1 MARINPLILKRQREK
16 LGFSLEDLEA
26 RSGINKGTI
35 YRIEAGKPGRNARNT
50 IAKLA
55 TALKCSPDE
64 LVAMKID
71 DPDSTET
78 VLYSRSQLNV
88 RISHEAR
95 NALAFVGQRFGV
107 RPIDIIEFAPL
118 LFHLVAEES
127 LRSRQ
132 DSLERLRTAREAV
145 SAMQGSFPHITER
158 LINDWQAEEMEFAEE
173 RSIAKRDLR
182 GELLDE
188 DETLYD
194 VRPMEYDVGERNPF
208 IVYLRDRLRAV
219 GGYAELDAWYDGW
232 SPRYLVGKEE
242 AVAYFN
248 GDEDVA
254 EDVLNGVIGVH
265 EIPKELRGAD
275 AAEARLAWARE
286 KVAEVRS
293 HQVDLLDT
301 IDLKDLKL

>member
-26 RSGINKGTI
+26 RSGIDKGTI

-55 TALKCSPDE
+55 NALKCSSDE
-64 LVAMKID
+64 LVATKID
-71 DPDSTET
+71 DPDATET

-95 NALAFVGQRFGV
+95 NALAFVGQRYGV
-107 RPIDIIEFAPL
+107 RSIDIIEFAPL

-127 LRSRQ
+127 LRSRR
-132 DSLERLRTAREAV
+132 DSLERLRTARETV

-158 LINDWQAEEMEFAEE
+158 LMNDWQAEEMEFAEE

-182 GELLDE
+182 GEFLDK

-194 VRPMEYDVGERNPF
+194 VRPMEYDEGEQNPF
-208 IVYLRDRLRAV
+208 IVHLRDRLGAV
-219 GGYAELDAWYDGW
+219 GGYAELDAWYNGW

-265 EIPKELRGAD
+265 EVPKDLRGAD

-301 IDLKDLKL
+301 IDLKDFKL

>member
-1 MARINPLILKRQREK
+1 MARINPLILRRQREK

-26 RSGINKGTI
+26 RSGIDKGTI

-50 IAKLA
+50 IAKLSN
-55 TALKCSPDE
+55 ALKCSPDD
-64 LVAMKID
+64 LVAMKVD
-71 DPDSTET
+71 DPDDTET
-78 VLYSRSQLNV
+78 ILYSRSQMNV

-95 NALAFVGQRFGV
+95 NALAFVGQRYGM

-127 LRSRQ
+127 LRSRR

-145 SAMQGSFPHITER
+145 SALQDNFPHITER
-158 LINDWQAEEMEFAEE
+158 LMNDWQAEEMEFAEE

-182 GELLDE
+182 GELLDK

-194 VRPMEYDVGERNPF
+194 VRPTEYDEGERNPF
-208 IVYLRDRLRAV
+208 IVHLRDRLKAV

-232 SPRYLVGKEE
+232 SPRYLVGKDE
-242 AVAYFN
+242 ATAYFN
-248 GDEDVA
+248 GDEAVA

-265 EIPKELRGAD
+265 EIPKELRGGD

-293 HQVDLLDT
+293 HQVDLLET
-301 IDLKDLKL
+301 IDLKDFRL